1 MKPVE
6 RAKLVR
12 SLRQESRRL
21 RLLVLVI
28 GFFLVTLTFVVIS
41 KPDALLF
48 NLNGRLSVDHAPR
61 SLLIRQR
68 IHADSRRSADTFPA
82 AEDPKVVDE
91 DEGAEDATAKGTS
104 EEEKRLLSS
113 EPEQGKNEE
122 AATASEVLGEPS
134 PSNPSIISLSSS
146 VSGCFDSRGLERSRE
161 IWAPS
166 IDACFMYEYF
176 GGGMCRWWRRRG

>member
-48 NLNGRLSVDHAPR
+48 NRTPCRRRFFIIFFFFFFLDPWIDGNTKRLTRFFEFAVNGRLSVDHAPR

-91 DEGAEDATAKGTS
+91 DEGAEDATAKG
-104 EEEKRLLSS
+104 EKLQS
-113 EPEQGKNEE
+113 
-122 AATASEVLGEPS
+122 
-134 PSNPSIISLSSS
+134 
-146 VSGCFDSRGLERSRE
+146 
-161 IWAPS
+161 
-166 IDACFMYEYF
+166 
-176 GGGMCRWWRRRG
+176 

>member
-1 MKPVE
+1 MM
-6 RAKLVR
+6 
-12 SLRQESRRL
+12 
-21 RLLVLVI
+21 I
-28 GFFLVTLTFVVIS
+28 
-41 KPDALLF
+41 
-48 NLNGRLSVDHAPR
+48 
-61 SLLIRQR
+61 
-68 IHADSRRSADTFPA
+68 
-82 AEDPKVVDE
+82 
-91 DEGAEDATAKGTS
+91 GTS

>member
-91 DEGAEDATAKGTS
+91 DEGAEDATAKG
-104 EEEKRLLSS
+104 EKLQS
-113 EPEQGKNEE
+113 
-122 AATASEVLGEPS
+122 
-134 PSNPSIISLSSS
+134 
-146 VSGCFDSRGLERSRE
+146 
-161 IWAPS
+161 
-166 IDACFMYEYF
+166 
-176 GGGMCRWWRRRG
+176 